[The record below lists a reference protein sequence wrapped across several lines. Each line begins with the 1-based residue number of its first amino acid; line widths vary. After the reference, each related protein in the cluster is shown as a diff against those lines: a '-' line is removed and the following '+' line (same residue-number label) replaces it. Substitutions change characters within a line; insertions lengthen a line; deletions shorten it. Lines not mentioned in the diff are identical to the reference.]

1 MTSDPAGQSIQ
12 EQAAPSADDQLDRAA
27 RDQVRRHFAPAPNW
41 DWVRAR
47 HPYYY
52 GDLYGF
58 IRRQVMPGS
67 RVLDL
72 GCGDGALLAS
82 LRPSVGVGV
91 DVSLDVLR
99 LANKQ
104 HPELKFVC
112 ADAEALPVTGTF
124 DFVIISNLVGFL
136 IDVSSFFS
144 NLAPVVGPSTR
155 VIVAYYNFA
164 WEPLLKLAE
173 SAGLKAKE
181 PLQNWLSR
189 PDLANLVELA
199 QFEPVSSGH
208 RTPIPAGPRRLVGPI
223 NATLSAIPLIRRL
236 GLISY
241 VTARPS
247 AVVSAPRVADPSC
260 TVVVP
265 ARNERGNVRAAVE
278 RLPQMGSHTE
288 LVFVEGGS
296 TDGTADEIRKLIEEH
311 PEMDIKLMRQDGKG
325 KGDAVRK
332 GFAAASGDVLMI
344 LDADLT
350 VAPEELPKFWEALVQ
365 NKGEFINGSRLVYPM
380 EQNAMRLANMAG
392 NKVFGLIFSWILD
405 ERVTDTLCGTKVLW
419 ASDYRR
425 IAEQRRVFGDFDP
438 FGDFDLLFGAANLG
452 LKIREVPVRYRER
465 RYGTTNISRWRH
477 GVLLARMAIIGA
489 RKLRFR

>member
-1 MTSDPAGQSIQ
+1 M
-12 EQAAPSADDQLDRAA
+12 A
-27 RDQVRRHFAPAPNW
+27 REQVRRHFAPAP
-41 DWVRAR
+41 DWTSVRAR
-47 HPYYY
+47 HPFYY
-52 GDLYGF
+52 GDLYRF
-58 IRRQVMPGS
+58 IRRQVPPGS
-67 RVLDL
+67 KVLDL

-82 LRPSVGVGV
+82 LRPAVGVGV
-91 DVSLDVLR
+91 DISLDVLR
-99 LANKQ
+99 IARKL
-104 HPELKFVC
+104 HPELRFVC
-112 ADAEALPVTGTF
+112 GDAEALPVTGVF
-124 DFVIISNLVGFL
+124 DYVIASNLVGFL
-136 IDVSSFFS
+136 IDVSTFFR
-144 NLAPVVGPSTR
+144 NLADVVGPSTR
-155 VIVAYYNFA
+155 VIVTYYNFA

-173 SAGLKAKE
+173 SVGLKARE

-199 QFEPVSSGH
+199 EFEPVSSGH
-208 RTPIPAGPRRLVGPI
+208 RTPLPAGPRPVVGPI
-223 NATLSAIPLIRRL
+223 NAALSAIPLVRRL

-241 VTARPS
+241 VIARP
-247 AVVSAPRVADPSC
+247 APGGKVPRVANPSC

-265 ARNERGNVRAAVE
+265 ARNERGNVRAAVD

-288 LVFVEGGS
+288 VIFVEGGS
-296 TDGTADEIRKLIEEH
+296 TDGTVDEIRSVIQEH
-311 PEMDIKLMRQDGKG
+311 PEMDMKLIHQDGKG

-350 VAPEELPKFWEALVQ
+350 VAPEELPKFWSAIVAD
-365 NKGEFINGSRLVYPM
+365 KGEFINGSRLVYPM
-380 EQNAMRLANMAG
+380 EENAMRLANMAG
-392 NKVFGLIFSWILD
+392 NKIFGLIFSWILD

-477 GVLLARMAIIGA
+477 GLLLARMAIIGA

>member
-1 MTSDPAGQSIQ
+1 VPQGA
-12 EQAAPSADDQLDRAA
+12 
-27 RDQVRRHFAPAPNW
+27 
-41 DWVRAR
+41 
-47 HPYYY
+47 
-52 GDLYGF
+52 
-58 IRRQVMPGS
+58 

-82 LRPSVGVGV
+82 LKPSVGVGV
-91 DVSLDVLR
+91 DLSLDVLR
-99 LANKQ
+99 LASKD
-104 HPELKFVC
+104 HPELRFVC
-112 ADAEALPVTGTF
+112 GDAEALPVTGTF
-124 DFVIISNLVGFL
+124 DYVVVSNLVGFL
-136 IDVSSFFS
+136 IDVSSFFR
-144 NLAPVVGPSTR
+144 NLAAVVGPSTR

-173 SAGLKAKE
+173 GVGLKDRE

-199 QFEPVSSGH
+199 EFEPVSSGH
-208 RTPIPAGPRRLVGPI
+208 RTPLPAGPARLVGPV
-223 NATLSAIPLIRRL
+223 NAALSAIPLIRRL

-241 VTARPS
+241 VTARP
-247 AVVSAPRVADPSC
+247 APRGATPRVADPSC
-260 TVVVP
+260 TVVIP
-265 ARNERGNVRAAVE
+265 ARNERGNVRAAVD
-278 RLPQMGSHTE
+278 RLPLMGSHTE
-288 LVFVEGGS
+288 LIFVEGGS
-296 TDGTADEIRKLIEEH
+296 TDGTADEIRSVIAER
-311 PEMDIKLMRQDGKG
+311 PEMDIKLLQQDGKG

-332 GFAAASGDVLMI
+332 GFAAATGDVLMI

-350 VAPEELPKFWEALVQ
+350 VAPEELPKFWAALVQ

-419 ASDYRR
+419 ASDYKR
-425 IAEQRRVFGDFDP
+425 IAEQRHVFGDFDP

-477 GVLLARMAIIGA
+477 GLLLARMAIVGA
-489 RKLRFR
+489 RMLKFR